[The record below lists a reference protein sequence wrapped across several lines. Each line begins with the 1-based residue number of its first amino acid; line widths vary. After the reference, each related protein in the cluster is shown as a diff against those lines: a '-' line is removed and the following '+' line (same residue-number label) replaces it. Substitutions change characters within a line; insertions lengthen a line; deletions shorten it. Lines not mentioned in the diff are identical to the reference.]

1 MDEDGQLVLFNRRPS
16 SDEGIPR
23 VQEFLLKGLI
33 VRVPFFPPS
42 AREYPV
48 IKYVKGL
55 PEHRVEAFVEFV
67 IKFVVGIGLENTQ
80 LLKAGQEKLP
90 FRSPHL
96 FS

>member
-1 MDEDGQLVLFNRRPS
+1 MDEDGQLVFFNRRLS
-16 SDEGIPR
+16 SAEGIPR
-23 VQEFLLKGLI
+23 VQELLLKELI

-48 IKYVKGL
+48 VKYVKGL
-55 PEHRVEAFVEFV
+55 PQHRVEAFVKFMIE
-67 IKFVVGIGLENTQ
+67 FVVGIGLENTQ